1 MSGIGGTVAQ
11 TDLEGIISCLAFTQ
25 YKVEV

>member
-11 TDLEGIISCLAFTQ
+11 TDLGGIIPCLVFTQ